1 LNTILKAARSMGVT
15 NNLCIRVLDAT
26 TKEVVQ
32 EHVSH
37 NTVTN
42 SMLTGIAHYLT
53 GDGVLN
59 QGYHMLSTLV
69 PRYISLG
76 TMGLLNQ
83 EEDENGL
90 PAGIGDNLPDLD
102 DPEYQNKLARLR
114 AAEAELA
121 AATEAFEDTRCPV
134 ARIVDS
140 HKDSILAF
148 HKNHEP
154 DKYPMIVW
162 PKIPDEYT
170 SFSEWYE
177 DVITNGSHC
186 LECPYCSQNILAAK
200 QRLDDA
206 IEEYN
211 AARNDLFSYSEESRF
226 ADYMKHCPGYG
237 SDGYDEFLINGRK
250 YFGLGPMYSGTPIDC
265 ELISVAFPRQDISYR
280 DIVPEVE
287 AELPRTIDVVFS
299 AMISTGALKSFR
311 ETGKDYIFITECG
324 LWSKRDWEDSGEN
337 GLLAGYRIIPPN
349 EWQRQM
355 VAANLTDD
363 GIRNYLIYHGNTN
376 PSDEDIQNA
385 RENDLETIA
394 QYNRD
399 ILKRSIIRVGLN
411 QVVQVIWKIQLGS
424 IDEFANMHDLRKTYY
439 QIDE

>member
-1 LNTILKAARSMGVT
+1 MGLE

-26 TKEVVQ
+26 TKEVIQ

-59 QGYHMLSTLV
+59 QGYHMLSSMV

-83 EEDENGL
+83 DEDENGL
-90 PAGIGDNLPDLD
+90 PAGIGDNMPDTS
-102 DPEYQNKLARLR
+102 DPEYQELLEQLSE
-114 AAEAELA
+114 AEEELA
-121 AATEAFEDTRCPV
+121 AAIAAFDEADCQV
-134 ARIVDS
+134 IQLVKS
-140 HKDSILAF
+140 HRDSILAF
-148 HKNHEP
+148 HANHKAEG
-154 DKYPMIVW
+154 YPLIVW
-162 PKIPDEYT
+162 PKIPIEYM
-170 SFSEWYE
+170 SYIDWFE
-177 DVITNGSHC
+177 DVIDNYSCCMRCEHC
-186 LECPYCSQNILAAK
+186 SERIQSAK
-200 QRLDDA
+200 DRVEQA
-206 IEEYN
+206 KENYKSIYN
-211 AARNDLFSYSEESRF
+211 AILSRSEEFRF
-226 ADYMKHCPGYG
+226 SDYMKHCPGYG

-250 YFGLGPMYSGTPIDC
+250 HFGLGPVFSGTPIDC
-265 ELISVAFPRQDISYR
+265 ELISEAFPRQDISYR

-299 AMISTGALKSFR
+299 AMISTGALKKFR
-311 ETGKDYIFITECG
+311 EPGKDYIFITECG
-324 LWSKRDWEDSGEN
+324 LWSKKDWEDSGEN

-363 GIRNYLIYHGNTN
+363 CIRNYLIYNGNQN
-376 PSDEDIQNA
+376 PTQADIDSA
-385 RENDLETIA
+385 RANDSETIA

-411 QVVQVIWKIQLGS
+411 QVVQVIWKVQLGS
-424 IDEFANMHDLRKTYY
+424 IDEFASMHDLRKTYY
-439 QIDE
+439 QID